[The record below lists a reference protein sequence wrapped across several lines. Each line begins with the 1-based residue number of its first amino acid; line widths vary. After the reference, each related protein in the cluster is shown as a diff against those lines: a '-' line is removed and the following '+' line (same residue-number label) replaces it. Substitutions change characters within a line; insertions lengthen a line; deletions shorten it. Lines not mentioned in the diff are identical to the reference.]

1 MAGRVEE
8 SVWAERREWIC
19 KQEESG
25 LSVAQFCRD
34 NSLHEGN
41 FHAWRLRF
49 AKLSGQSQLGTG
61 KAAVGRQALQAFVQL
76 AVPPVTMVAG
86 SGPSWIEVSLA
97 DGMVVRVPAWNLPAL
112 EAVLSGLGRARQ
124 ESRHA

>member
-8 SVWAERREWIC
+8 SVWEERWEWIRR
-19 KQEESG
+19 QQESG

-41 FHAWRLRF
+41 FHTWRHRF
-49 AKLSGQSQLGTG
+49 AKVSGQSPVGTG
-61 KAAVGRQALQAFVQL
+61 KHAGGRQRLQAFVQL
-76 AVPPVTMVAG
+76 PLPQVATS

-97 DGMVVRVPAWNLPAL
+97 DGMVVRVPTSNLAAL
-112 EAVLSGLGRARQ
+112 EAVLSSLNRSGQ

>member
-8 SVWAERREWIC
+8 SVWEERREWIRR
-19 KQEESG
+19 QQGSG

-49 AKLSGQSQLGTG
+49 AKASGLSPVGTG
-61 KAAVGRQALQAFVQL
+61 KLAGGRQRLQAFVQL
-76 AVPPVTMVAG
+76 PLPRMATA

-97 DGMVVRVPAWNLPAL
+97 DGLVVRVPASNLAAL
-112 EAVLSGLGRARQ
+112 EAVLSSLHRSGQ

>member
-8 SVWAERREWIC
+8 SVWAERREWIR

-25 LSVAQFCRD
+25 LSVARFCRD

-49 AKLSGQSQLGTG
+49 AKLSGQSQVGTV
-61 KAAVGRQALQAFVQL
+61 KAAGGPQALQAFVQL
-76 AVPPVTMVAG
+76 PVPPVTMVAG

-97 DGMVVRVPAWNLPAL
+97 DGMVVRVPASNLSAL
-112 EAVLSGLGRARQ
+112 EAVLSSLSRVRQ
-124 ESRHA
+124 ES